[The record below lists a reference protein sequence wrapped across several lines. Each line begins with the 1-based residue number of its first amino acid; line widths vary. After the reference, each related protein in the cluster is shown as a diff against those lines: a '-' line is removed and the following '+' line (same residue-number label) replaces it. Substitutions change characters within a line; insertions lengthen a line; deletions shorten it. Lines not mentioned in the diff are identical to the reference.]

1 MAERT
6 HPGPESPEGTS
17 GTGRSRSPRRPPP
30 GLTVE
35 THEAGDRVAAVV
47 SGQVD
52 LDTEQTLHGALRDAL
67 RRSVS
72 GVDLDLGAVDFC
84 DCSGLNVLLCVRRRA
99 LEDGKVLALGATAPA
114 VRRLLALT
122 ETGSLFGPAE
132 AAARSAPRGRR
143 DADDG
148 V

>member
-1 MAERT
+1 MTERT
-6 HPGPESPEGTS
+6 S
-17 GTGRSRSPRRPPP
+17 P

-35 THEAGDRVAAVV
+35 THDAGDRVAAVV

-52 LDTEQTLHGALRDAL
+52 LDTERALHRALREAL

-99 LEDGKVLALGATAPA
+99 LEDGKALVLGATGPA

-122 ETGSLFGPAE
+122 ETRALFGPAE
-132 AAARSAPRGRR
+132 AAFGPPEVARPAARGRR
-143 DADDG
+143 DADG
-148 V
+148 RA